1 MDDKAIIP
9 VGENERTIST
19 GVVAQNPLLGSLDSN
34 PSIAALDHDWKI
46 AGTFPFVNLF
56 LDIPELILET
66 FFSGEPAVTLIDRD
80 FQNSCLLRH
89 EIELTAQIKIHVD
102 NFLKPVLLLI
112 TDSGA

>member
-1 MDDKAIIP
+1 MIGKLQ
-9 VGENERTIST
+9 E
-19 GVVAQNPLLGSLDSN
+19 LFL
-34 PSIAALDHDWKI
+34 
-46 AGTFPFVNLF
+46 FVNLF
-56 LDIPELILET
+56 LDIPELTLET

-89 EIELTAQIKIHVD
+89 ETELTAQIKNHVD